1 VFDISVAVLTGG
13 KSQRLGADKV
23 LLRLHGEWLLES
35 ILNSLATLSNDL
47 FIVGNPRPE
56 FATLAVRNVPDDPPG
71 RGPLG
76 GIYTGLRA
84 MRHER
89 GLFVACD
96 MPMLNLPLL
105 RYMILLSTDYDAV
118 IPAIG
123 DLIEPLHAIYSRACI
138 HPIAEL
144 LQRGEMRVASVLPS
158 VRVRRVTESEID
170 VFDPQHLSFF
180 NINTAAD
187 LELAQRLTGL
197 DDRQRPIEH

>member
-1 VFDISVAVLTGG
+1 MFDISVAVLTGG

-76 GIYTGLRA
+76 GIYAGLRA

-105 RYMILLSTDYDAV
+105 RYMILLSADYDAV

-158 VRVRRVTESEID
+158 VRVRRVAESEID

-197 DDRQRPIEH
+197 DDRQRPIED